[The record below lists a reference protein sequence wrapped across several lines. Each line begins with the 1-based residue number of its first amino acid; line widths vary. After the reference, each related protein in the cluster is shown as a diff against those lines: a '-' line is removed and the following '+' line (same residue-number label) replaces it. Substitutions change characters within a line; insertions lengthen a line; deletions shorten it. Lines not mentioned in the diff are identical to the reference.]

1 MDKCLDLTGRVMSP
15 PPGNRERRYS
25 DIMSGGH
32 KVPVSELRGGV
43 KVVRV
48 EAPPTH
54 DNSLLCRVVARFKT
68 FEERSKMEV
77 FVNRYATPLTIR
89 LFSVSAISGSALFFH
104 WLPGTFS
111 RHTPQPMD
119 IFPTREFAE

>member
-1 MDKCLDLTGRVMSP
+1 M
-15 PPGNRERRYS
+15 
-25 DIMSGGH
+25 
-32 KVPVSELRGGV
+32 
-43 KVVRV
+43 
-48 EAPPTH
+48 EA
-54 DNSLLCRVVARFKT
+54 
-68 FEERSKMEV
+68 

-89 LFSVSAISGSALFFH
+89 LFAVSAISGSALFFH